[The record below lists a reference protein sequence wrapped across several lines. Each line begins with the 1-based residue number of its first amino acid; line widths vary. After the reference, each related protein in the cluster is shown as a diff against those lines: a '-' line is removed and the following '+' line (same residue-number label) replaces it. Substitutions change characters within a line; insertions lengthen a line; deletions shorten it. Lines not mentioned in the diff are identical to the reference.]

1 MFKLMKYEIRGT
13 YKFVLATILVVALAM
28 AGIQYSIYNIDQN
41 TVNMGLNQGSMLVL
55 QILIP
60 LLIIA
65 LVAAFIAFIVYLIQS
80 FRKELYD
87 DRGYLTF
94 TLPLNGKQIL
104 GAKFIIAVL
113 WSVIFGLV
121 LTGINALVFGMLFDG
136 FTLEQIRI
144 SFSALRELLGGGV
157 IFGTLMYFSISS
169 LVSLLIVYFSITLS
183 KVAIRNR
190 HIGGLWILIYIGLQ
204 IIFNFIESRVI
215 ALFPLF
221 VNIDGINTNHNLI
234 TTQFGISIDIMS
246 RSPALSLSAMI
257 YWVILGIGL
266 FLLTSYLLDRK
277 IEL

>member
-1 MFKLMKYEIRGT
+1 MKYEIRGT

-234 TTQFGISIDIMS
+234 TTQFGLSIDIMS
-246 RSPALSLSAMI
+246 RSPALSLSALI